1 MLKDERDLENSQ
13 CHVGVPG
20 RGPPREQS
28 PSYIGNNQERF
39 VLIKVENEKSTGWVW
54 RNWQGHL

>member
-39 VLIKVENEKSTGWVW
+39 V
-54 RNWQGHL
+54 

>member
-1 MLKDERDLENSQ
+1 MLKDEGSLENSQ
-13 CHVGVPG
+13 CRVGVPG
-20 RGPPREQS
+20 RGPLREQS
-28 PSYIGNNQERF
+28 PSCIGNNQERF